1 MASQEIYESNAI
13 LLQVSVMVFTDQ
25 DLGTGVKEKKAKKR
39 RTWGTQVSSETRVL
53 YLQKHMLI
61 YLQ

>member
-13 LLQVSVMVFTDQ
+13 LLQVSLMVFTDQ
-25 DLGTGVKEKKAKKR
+25 DLGTGVKEKKVKKR
-39 RTWGTQVSSETRVL
+39 RTRGTQVSSETRVL